1 MARRE
6 PGSPRGSAGE
16 ILASRGDNRRLSL
29 FGTHDLWLFVLS
41 GLLLNVTPGPDTL
54 YIVGRSATQGGRAGA
69 VAALGIGTGALVHI
83 CAAALGLS
91 AILAA
96 SATAFTAVKIVG
108 AAYLV
113 YVGISLI
120 RSSGR
125 TQATALTAAKRPA
138 AIRSIFFQGFLT
150 NALNPKVALFFL
162 AFLPQFVAP
171 DAPSKALA
179 LLFLGAIFDLNGTI
193 WNLLVA
199 WSTARFSGRLTAHGA
214 FKQWFNRGVGSVLVF
229 VGVRLVLASDSL

>member
-1 MARRE
+1 MIELITAL
-6 PGSPRGSAGE
+6 PRVFV
-16 ILASRGDNRRLSL
+16 L
-29 FGTHDLWLFVLS
+29 GTHDLWLFVLS

-54 YIVGRSATQGGRAGA
+54 YIVGRSSSQGGRAGA

-96 SATAFTAVKIVG
+96 SAAAFTAVKIVG

-120 RSSGR
+120 RSNGPAQSAPALGNR
-125 TQATALTAAKRPA
+125 TPLRG
-138 AIRSIFFQGFLT
+138 IFFQGFLT
-150 NALNPKVALFFL
+150 NVLNPKVALFFL
-162 AFLPQFVAP
+162 AFLPQFVSS

-179 LLFLGAIFDLNGTI
+179 FLFLGAIFDFNGTL

-199 WSTARFSGRLTAHGA
+199 WSTARISSRLAA
-214 FKQWFNRGVGSVLVF
+214 SDSVKKWFNRCVGSIFVF
-229 VGVRLVLASDSL
+229 VGIRLALARDR